1 VAERYYTTSTAFLEA
16 LAEAGVRHVQIHLDT
31 AAVEVRRVV
40 TARAHDDEWA
50 ERAGRERPRSD
61 GAITAGYLTVCLR
74 RLLEDENALILTEVV
89 TNSKVVATARG
100 AALLPSR
107 PVVVHARRR

>member
-40 TARAHDDEWA
+40 TAR
-50 ERAGRERPRSD
+50 PR
-61 GAITAGYLTVCLR
+61 R
-74 RLLEDENALILTEVV
+74 
-89 TNSKVVATARG
+89 
-100 AALLPSR
+100 
-107 PVVVHARRR
+107 

>member
-1 VAERYYTTSTAFLEA
+1 MPARRFAAASARVTVEQITRF
-16 LAEAGVRHVQIHLDT
+16 VRDKIHLET

-61 GAITAGYLTVCLR
+61 GAITPEYLTGCVR
-74 RLLEDENALILTEVV
+74 RLLEDEDALILTEVV
-89 TNSKVVATARG
+89 
-100 AALLPSR
+100 
-107 PVVVHARRR
+107 HARRR